1 MDNPKSLAP
10 KPRLNTIED
19 DRWQIFQNDARRRR
33 LIALGGTT
41 LAIATGVYFQS
52 VWIFLAGEA
61 GLWLALKSWRLL
73 KK

>member
-10 KPRLNTIED
+10 QPRLNTIED